1 MHSSLD
7 DEHLSAS
14 SADTGAFPVDLS
26 LIVPC
31 FNEEGNVEAFYRE
44 AVQTFE
50 EAHVSIELVFVD
62 DGSRDATLARLR
74 EVAADADGRVP
85 VQVISFSRNFGKES
99 AIYAGMKAAR
109 GRTLCLI
116 DADLQQPPA
125 LALSMF
131 DYLRAHPD
139 TDVVAAYQDV
149 RNEGK
154 VVAWLKRSFY
164 KWFNRVTDHIEIP
177 ENMSDFRVFRR
188 SVAEALLSL
197 PESYRF
203 SKGLFAWV
211 GFRTHA
217 VPYTPRERNA
227 GTSKWTVRSLFRY
240 AFSGM
245 MAFST
250 WPLKVAK
257 WIGAVVSIAAFF
269 YLLYVIIVDYLIVGT
284 GVPGYATLVSLVL
297 LFGGIEMVVLGIMG
311 DYMARDYIE
320 EKRRP
325 LYIVRERIESDMPDG
340 SGERQ

>member
-7 DEHLSAS
+7 DEQLSAS
-14 SADTGAFPVDLS
+14 SADTGALPVDLS

-164 KWFNRVTDHIEIP
+164 KWFNCVTDHIEIP

-227 GTSKWTVRSLFRY
+227 GTSKWTVLSLFRY

>member
-7 DEHLSAS
+7 DEQLSAS
-14 SADTGAFPVDLS
+14 SEDTGALPVDLS

-164 KWFNRVTDHIEIP
+164 KWFNCVTDHIEIP

-227 GTSKWTVRSLFRY
+227 GTSKWTVLSLFRY

>member
-7 DEHLSAS
+7 DEQLSAS
-14 SADTGAFPVDLS
+14 SADTGALPVDLS

-44 AVQTFE
+44 AVQTFD

-74 EVAADADGRVP
+74 EVAADADGSVP

-131 DYLRAHPD
+131 DYLRTHPG

-197 PESYRF
+197 PETYRF

-217 VPYTPRERNA
+217 VPYTPRERNS
-227 GTSKWTVRSLFRY
+227 GTSKWTVRALFKY
-240 AFSGM
+240 AFVGM

-250 WPLKVAK
+250 WPLKVVK
-257 WIGAVVSIAAFF
+257 WFGAVVSLASFA
-269 YLLYVIIVDYLIVGT
+269 YLLYVIIVDYLIIGT
-284 GVPGYATLVSLVL
+284 AVPGYATLVSLML
-297 LFGGIEMVVLGIMG
+297 LFGGIEMIALGVIG
-311 DYMARDYIE
+311 DYLARGYIE

>member
-14 SADTGAFPVDLS
+14 SADTGALPVDLS

-164 KWFNRVTDHIEIP
+164 KWFNRVTDRIEIP

-188 SVAEALLSL
+188 SVGEALLSL

>member
-1 MHSSLD
+1 MQSSL
-7 DEHLSAS
+7 EGEQSYATSAPAGPS
-14 SADTGAFPVDLS
+14 SIELS

-31 FNEEGNVEAFYRE
+31 FNEEGNVKAFYQE

-50 EAHVSIELVFVD
+50 AAGVPIEIVFVD
-62 DGSRDATLARLR
+62 DGSHDATLARLR
-74 EVAADADGRVP
+74 GVVAEADGRVA

-99 AIYAGMKAAR
+99 AIYAGMKQAV
-109 GRTLCLI
+109 GNNLCII

-131 DYLRAHPD
+131 DYLRSHPD

-154 VVAWLKRSFY
+154 FVAWLKRSFY

-188 SVAEALLSL
+188 SVANALLSL
-197 PESYRF
+197 PEYYRF

-211 GFRTHA
+211 GFHTHA
-217 VPYTPRERNA
+217 VPYTPRERNS
-227 GTSKWTVRSLFRY
+227 GQSTWTVRSLFKY

-257 WIGAVVSIAAFF
+257 WIGAVVSLASFA
-269 YLLYVIIVDYLIVGT
+269 YLLYVVIVDYLIIGT
-284 GVPGYATLVSLVL
+284 GVPGYATLVSLTL
-297 LFGGIEMVVLGIMG
+297 LFGGIEMIVLGVMG
-311 DYMARDYIE
+311 DYMARGYIE

-325 LYIVRERIESDMPDG
+325 LYIVRERIVSDAPAAPN
-340 SGERQ
+340 ERQ

>member
-7 DEHLSAS
+7 DEQLSAS
-14 SADTGAFPVDLS
+14 SADTGALPVDLS

-62 DGSRDATLARLR
+62 DGSRDATLACLR

-227 GTSKWTVRSLFRY
+227 GTSKWTVLSLFRY

>member
-7 DEHLSAS
+7 DEQLSAS
-14 SADTGAFPVDLS
+14 SADTGALPVDLS

-131 DYLRAHPD
+131 GYLRAHPD

-245 MAFST
+245 IAFST

-257 WIGAVVSIAAFF
+257 WFGAVVSIAAFF
-269 YLLYVIIVDYLIVGT
+269 YLFYVIIVDYLIVGT